1 MDVYFRTTSCRHN
14 SKFQCYSCV
23 LKGEKLENASPV
35 IKLNKTE
42 KKRSAAAS
50 SNELLSVHSKY
61 PKKRFVAEDS
71 VTLNANSVER
81 FVCFFLNKKFLTK
94 YFFAF
99 FENISLKTLFSS
111 EMASNAA
118 NINNSDERA
127 RFFEFCNQ
135 SLGGLKNGDQKKL
148 TFEQDDANMNNLKI
162 HVVLTRVNWA
172 SIFARRKSELIKY
185 LQGFIFL
192 FQIILYFNA

>member
-1 MDVYFRTTSCRHN
+1 
-14 SKFQCYSCV
+14 
-23 LKGEKLENASPV
+23 
-35 IKLNKTE
+35 
-42 KKRSAAAS
+42 
-50 SNELLSVHSKY
+50 
-61 PKKRFVAEDS
+61 
-71 VTLNANSVER
+71 
-81 FVCFFLNKKFLTK
+81 
-94 YFFAF
+94 
-99 FENISLKTLFSS
+99 
-111 EMASNAA
+111 MASNAA

-148 TFEQDDANMNNLKI
+148 TFEQDDASMNNLKI